1 MKKKFLYLLL
11 AGTISATSLVGCGDS
26 TDKEPNGTVGEVTTN
41 IDNTTTNNSSGNS
54 SEESTTNN
62 TSENTEPESILK
74 PSGAIAYHFTSD
86 VIGKGFTEQLISTED
101 TSWAYNKTHYINPD
115 GDTMNFSWEGPEKMG
130 ELVYSTTSG
139 TALIIKD
146 SDANYALRAI
156 TTGETPKDTFDATK
170 LWSKEQIVACVHKD
184 VKYITDGHYS
194 SNITDNVLEYTFAIQ
209 AEVDK
214 KQHKGYAYFIM
225 VRDTGL
231 CYQFY
236 YLENSDVY
244 NEERALK
251 VIDSLEPISEKD
263 FETEIKK

>member
-1 MKKKFLYLLL
+1 MRKKILYLLL
-11 AGTISATSLVGCGDS
+11 TSTLIATSLAGCDDTTDIEQNRTTGEITTS
-26 TDKEPNGTVGEVTTN
+26 TN
-41 IDNTTTNNSSGNS
+41 NTTTSNSSGNS
-54 SEESTTNN
+54 SEESTTIN

-86 VIGKGFTEQLISTED
+86 VIGSGFTEQLISTED
-101 TSWAYNKTHYINPD
+101 ANWSYNKTHYINPD

-146 SDANYALRAI
+146 SDGNYALRAI
-156 TTGETPKDTFDATK
+156 TTGEAPKDTFDATK
-170 LWSKEQIVACVHKD
+170 SWSKEQIVACVHKD
-184 VKYITDGHYS
+184 VKYIADGYYS
-194 SNITDNVLEYTFAIQ
+194 SNISDNVLEYTFAIQ

-244 NEERALK
+244 DDERALK
-251 VIDSLEPISEKD
+251 VIDSLEAISEKD